1 MPDCDNCEKCRRYMD
16 TRNKINRERYENDP
30 EYRKK
35 KQEYARERM
44 RIQREKKKAQKVEE
58 AK

>member
-1 MPDCDNCEKCRRYMD
+1 MD

-44 RIQREKKKAQKVEE
+44 RLQREKKKAQKVEE